1 MKTAFCAASVFLIA
15 GWWIWAVPYGRAAH
29 NASLGSNAEQKS
41 PQKSQP
47 PEAFAQQS
55 RRGVGR
61 ASLPGTVRFRDEPGR
76 GLLIS
81 TWINGAGS
89 FDLAIDTGVGT
100 TLISE
105 RVASLANVRE
115 GTGASVQIGG
125 LSGIGRATG
134 REATLEHV
142 ALGGVE
148 NTLPSRVKAIVTND
162 LPPGVDGILDPS
174 DAFAPLGFTI
184 DFPREEISAFDPR
197 TDPIRPGAAPADGTV
212 VSWLFDGQSRRPYVM
227 LDNGRRALIDTG
239 SAFGF
244 AISEQAAHSTGLQSI
259 EASERRP
266 VQDIGGSYIG
276 SRRVSPVTIRIG
288 SLMLRGVPTDI
299 LSGVESTSPI
309 LLGRDALRPF
319 RLAFDPVHRLI
330 MIAPP
335 GA

>member
-15 GWWIWAVPYGRAAH
+15 GWLWAVPYERAAH
-29 NASLGSNAEQKS
+29 IASLGSNAEQKS
-41 PQKSQP
+41 RPSQ
-47 PEAFAQQS
+47 AFAQQS

-61 ASLPGTVRFRDEPGR
+61 ASLPGTVRFREVPGR

-89 FDLAIDTGVGT
+89 FDFAIDTGVGT
-100 TLISE
+100 TLLSE
-105 RVASLANVRE
+105 RVASLANVRK

-125 LSGIGRATG
+125 LSGIGRASGQET
-134 REATLEHV
+134 TLEQV

-148 NTLPSRVKAIVTND
+148 NILPSRVQAIVTND

-174 DAFAPLGFTI
+174 DAFAPLGYTI
-184 DFPREEISAFDPR
+184 DFPREEISAFDPK
-197 TDPIRPGAAPADGTV
+197 TDPIRPGAAPAGGAV
-212 VSWLFDGQSRRPYVM
+212 VPWLFDGQSRRPYVM
-227 LDNGRRALIDTG
+227 LDNRRRALIDTG

-244 AISEQAAHSTGLQSI
+244 AISEQAAHATGLQSI
-259 EASERRP
+259 EPSERRP

-276 SRRVSPVTIRIG
+276 SRRVSPATIHIG

-299 LSGVESTSPI
+299 LSGVESSSPI

-319 RLAFDPVHRLI
+319 RLAFDPIHRLI
-330 MIAPP
+330 MIGPP
-335 GA
+335 DA